1 MCALCGVL
9 GGKGHWTDS
18 GSAPEVF
25 ASRIEPQTR
34 LRERQ
39 ARVRILNAALKH
51 QGVVAKDWS
60 GNAYLLTSRTGRTAI
75 VDTVADVWPAAER
88 ISGRVCDPL
97 DEQYLS
103 ALAGAK
109 L

>member
-18 GSAPEVF
+18 ASAPEVF
-25 ASRIEPQTR
+25 ASRTEPQTR

-39 ARVRILNAALKH
+39 ARVRIVNAALKH

-60 GNAYLLTSRTGRTAI
+60 GSAYLLTSRTGRTAI
-75 VDTVADVWPAAER
+75 VDTVADVWQAAER